1 LSREAYVK
9 KVSTCSEG
17 DLVECLLGVAALM
30 RNTGAAAAA
39 GTLLMY
45 PISTSLI
52 VTGFGPSTSSPQ
64 DPSLHAQSLPERWIA
79 ALNELERLNRRVAE
93 LEGGL
98 RQVDLRAQFNRV
110 HVNIF
115 ILGGGR
121 LV

>member
-1 LSREAYVK
+1 VR
-9 KVSTCSEG
+9 TCSEAH
-17 DLVECLLGVAALM
+17 LVECLLGVDALM
-30 RNTGAAAAA
+30 RNTGAAA

-45 PISTSLI
+45 PISNSLI

-64 DPSLHAQSLPERWIA
+64 DPSLHAQSLPERCIA
-79 ALNELERLNRRVAE
+79 TLNELERLNRRVAE

-110 HVNIF
+110 HVNRF